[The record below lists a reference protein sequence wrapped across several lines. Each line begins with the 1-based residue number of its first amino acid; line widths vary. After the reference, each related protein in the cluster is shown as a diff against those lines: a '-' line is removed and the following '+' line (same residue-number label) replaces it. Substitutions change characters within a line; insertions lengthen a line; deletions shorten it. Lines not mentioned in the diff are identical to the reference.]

1 MSSFKIISP
10 YSQATLETIAYTPF
24 DDTVNQLNH
33 LKLGLPIQESLG
45 ISDRISI
52 LNKLIHILEKHIDT
66 FATLIT
72 SEMGKPI
79 AESYAEM
86 KRALITL
93 KSTIVDIQALRGE
106 AIDSTIYGIPSN
118 KIGIVQYFPL
128 GIILC
133 ITPFNFP
140 INLALHK
147 LAPGFAAGNCL
158 LFKPSP
164 KTYLSA
170 KKLVECCYEAGIPKE
185 CLQLIM
191 PSIDD
196 LQKLVSLSNINC
208 ISLTGSPDA
217 AKSITQHMG
226 LKKFLCELG
235 GNDPFIVMPDA
246 DLSLAAKTAV
256 SQRFGTAGQR
266 CNAPKRFY
274 IHESIYDD
282 FKALVISETQSLT
295 VGDPSLNTT
304 DIGPMISIEVAQ
316 LLANSVQKAIK
327 QGAISLLPIQR
338 EGALF
343 HPIILESVLPDSPL
357 IMDEVFG
364 PVMVLQSFSDL
375 NTAIK
380 TINAGSY
387 GLQAGIFT
395 NDINLAKSTFN
406 RLQVGALNLNDG
418 PGFRA
423 DHFPFSGIKDSGIGS
438 EGTRYTIDAM
448 SYRKTLVI

>member
-1 MSSFKIISP
+1 MSSFHVISP
-10 YSQATLETIAYTPF
+10 YSQTILATIEHPSFDQTLSQLTILQSGLST
-24 DDTVNQLNH
+24 QQ
-33 LKLGLPIQESLG
+33 KLGVAK
-45 ISDRISI
+45 RVAI
-52 LNKLIHILEKHIDT
+52 LNKLINILETNLDD
-66 FATLIT
+66 FALLIT
-72 SEMGKPI
+72 NEMGKPLS
-79 AESYAEM
+79 ESYAEM
-86 KRALITL
+86 QRAIITL
-93 KSTIVDIQALRGE
+93 QSTIVDIQAIRGE
-106 AIDSTIYGIPSN
+106 AINSNIYGIPSN
-118 KIGIVQYFPL
+118 KIGIVQHFPL

-140 INLALHK
+140 INLAIHK

-170 KKLVECCYEAGIPKE
+170 KKLVECCYKAGIPE
-185 CLQLIM
+185 DCLQLII
-191 PSIDD
+191 PSIND
-196 LQKLVSLSNINC
+196 LHQLVSVPHINC
-208 ISLTGSPDA
+208 ISLTGSPEA
-217 AKSITQHMG
+217 AKSLTQHMG

-246 DLSLAAKTAV
+246 DLALAAKTAV

-282 FKALVISETQSLT
+282 FKALAISETQSLT
-295 VGDPSLNTT
+295 IGDPALNTT

-316 LLANSVQKAIK
+316 LLESSVQEAIK

-338 EGALF
+338 EGAIL
-343 HPIILESVLPDSPL
+343 HPIILESVSPNSPL

-364 PVMVLQSFSDL
+364 PVMILQSFSDL
-375 NTAIK
+375 NTVVE

-438 EGTRYTIDAM
+438 EGTRYTIEAM